1 MITIFF
7 WFYLKKIHL
16 KKVKEKEEIGEY
28 NYSRFHFRL
37 AMGLSRAIAGCVDV
51 CVYVYFGFV
60 GLLFFLYD
68 TPTYLYIYKVVWAAG
83 TEGKSEFFKKKE
95 ANPLQWKSSETLKR
109 RKERKQLTLD
119 QKFILSTVFSLS
131 YSHTCVLAM

>member
-1 MITIFF
+1 MT
-7 WFYLKKIHL
+7 HL
-16 KKVKEKEEIGEY
+16 LI
-28 NYSRFHFRL
+28 
-37 AMGLSRAIAGCVDV
+37 
-51 CVYVYFGFV
+51 
-60 GLLFFLYD
+60 
-68 TPTYLYIYKVVWAAG
+68 YIYKVVWAAG